1 MKMKVSRRRL
11 IQGALA
17 TPMVLTVRSAAGTG
31 AALGS
36 AGACRVVDRDRY
48 RDGQVKKSLLSTND
62 ETIKYVRKEY
72 KVGEIRK
79 KSNKAVESGH
89 YLLGDDGF
97 YWKVVR
103 SGDNCDVTKSSFT
116 TTSHEWHKDVRKE
129 YGLRGFDSTYSQHKW
144 IWEKPDYSPLTGS
157 CWSSLKV

>member
-17 TPMVLTVRSAAGTG
+17 VPTVLTVRSAAGTG

-36 AGACRVVDRDRY
+36 AGACRVVDKDRY
-48 RDGQVKKSLLSTND
+48 QNGQVKKSLLSTND

-72 KVGEIRK
+72 RVGEIRK

-89 YLLGDDGF
+89 YLTGDDGYF
-97 YWKVVR
+97 WKVVR
-103 SGDNCDVTKSSFT
+103 SGDNCDVTRSSFT
-116 TTSHEWHKDVRKE
+116 TSSHEWHKDVRKE
-129 YGLRGFDSTYSQHKW
+129 YGLRGFDSTYSQHRW
-144 IWEKPDYSPLTGS
+144 IWEKPDHAPLTGS
-157 CWSSLKV
+157 CWSSIKV